1 MENNLLKQKIEM
13 ALENGISWF
22 PHIAG
27 IAAAVDLRL
36 DERVPTAAITPTGK
50 VLISPKF
57 VAELDQPGLT
67 FMLMH
72 EFYHAL
78 YRSAERIQQT
88 SPDRHRLANIAH
100 DCLINEMLRKVYAA
114 HGEQE
119 LIPEGTPFWEQ
130 FKEQYHPGMD
140 RKWKPVMEYSFEE
153 LVLELDYLGK
163 NSNKNPNE
171 KSPQSDLPEILTSE
185 QERQLF
191 PDMSR
196 ETQESLEKS
205 FNEKIDEIE
214 KKFFPDTKKQKPSGT
229 DKKANG
235 SKHQQETTK
244 KPKKAKTGKPGK
256 ESDGPLNNIQKEA
269 LRTQMR
275 QMLMGMTGSNV
286 SGMQIKASAAKYP
299 VELEEALQSMEDEYA
314 FRRRTY
320 YRMNRRDDGKSGFI
334 LKGSQKENDITL
346 NIIVDTSG
354 SMYFGDLLSKLFG
367 IIESLCISKN
377 IENARILQ
385 CDTGVT
391 SDETIAMSELH
402 NYQIKGG
409 GGSDMSP
416 AMLKLAKDPSVKSV
430 IILTDG
436 YISYPDVSQIPYD
449 VWWGLTST
457 NEDFDYFPFK
467 APYGRKLNLA
477 KYLS

>member
-1 MENNLLKQKIEM
+1 MENNFLKQKIEM
-13 ALENGISWF
+13 AQKNVISWF
-22 PHIAG
+22 PHVTG
-27 IAAAVDLRL
+27 IAAAVDLRF

-57 VAELDQPGLT
+57 AAELDQPGLT
-67 FMLMH
+67 FTLAH
-72 EFYHAL
+72 EYYHAL

-119 LIPEGTPFWEQ
+119 LIPEGTPFWEH
-130 FKEQYHPGMD
+130 FKEQYQPWMD

-153 LVLELDYLGK
+153 LVLELDYLDK
-163 NSNKNPNE
+163 NSNKKTKG
-171 KSPQSDLPEILTSE
+171 KSPQPDFPEILTPE

-214 KKFFPDTKKQKPSGT
+214 KKFFPDTKKQKPS
-229 DKKANG
+229 
-235 SKHQQETTK
+235 SHQQETVE

-256 ESDGPLNNIQKEA
+256 ESNEPLNNMQKESF
-269 LRTQMR
+269 RTQMR
-275 QMLMGMTGSNV
+275 QMLMGMAGSNV
-286 SGMQIKASAAKYP
+286 SAMQIKASESKYP
-299 VELEEALQSMEDEYA
+299 LELEEALQSMEDEYA
-314 FRRRTY
+314 FRKRTY

-354 SMYFGDLLSKLFG
+354 SMYFGDLFSKLFG
-367 IIESLCISKN
+367 IIESLCLSKN

-436 YISYPDVSQIPYD
+436 YISYPDASQIPYN
-449 VWWGLTST
+449 VWWGLTSAYG
-457 NEDFDYFPFK
+457 NYDDLLFK
-467 APYGRKLNLA
+467 APYGRKLNLT